1 MTNQQNCQE
10 YSSNTSIN
18 CSGNCSNSHP
28 TLTQIAKCNSYKA
41 PCNKLPQLFSVVK
54 NGTFCAHINIH
65 SLVSKI
71 DEIKY
76 HVLSSNIKILSI
88 NETLLD
94 TTISNCELNIPGF
107 SLFRC
112 DRHREGV

>member
-18 CSGNCSNSHP
+18 SSGNCSNSHP
-28 TLTQIAKCNSYKA
+28 TLTQTAKFNSYKA
-41 PCNKLPQLFSVVK
+41 PCNQLPQLFPVVK
-54 NGTFCAHINIH
+54 NGTLCAHINIH

-71 DEIKY
+71 DEIKH
-76 HVLSSNIKILSI
+76 HVLSSNMKVLSI

-107 SLFRC
+107 FIVSL
-112 DRHREGV
+112 